1 MGNKYYKVYKASQK
15 VGQALRKTKTEGAGY
30 GSAFYQG
37 IKKGYRGPKKPS
49 GKTQGHLRK
58 HWKKYANVG
67 GHAAGSAVAYGY
79 GIKHGT
85 SIVNYNPHQ
94 REANRRIMKAH
105 KKLNKEITKKLEQGR

>member
-15 VGQALRKTKTEGAGY
+15 VGQALRKAKTEGAGY

-37 IKKGYRGPKKPS
+37 VKKGYRCPKKPS

-67 GHAAGSAVAYGY
+67 GHAAGSALAYGY

-85 SIVNYNPHQ
+85 SITNFNPHQ
-94 REANRRIMKAH
+94 REANRRILKAH
-105 KKLNKEITKKLEQGR
+105 KKLNKEITKKLEGR